1 MDFSKRQLEI
11 IQAATKIIGDKGIQ
25 NLTTKNLALEMGFSE
40 PALYRHFK
48 GKTEILVS
56 LLQFYKESMQTGM
69 LKIVNSEMNGIEKL
83 ESIIKFQF
91 KNFSDNP
98 AIVMVI
104 FAEASFQYE
113 KKLSQVVF
121 EILNKKKSNLEQIIE
136 SGQKDG
142 SIRNDISANHISNV
156 FMGGMR
162 FTILKWRLDEYKLDL
177 NNEAIELA
185 KTYRTLLS

>member
-1 MDFSKRQLEI
+1 
-11 IQAATKIIGDKGIQ
+11 
-25 NLTTKNLALEMGFSE
+25 
-40 PALYRHFK
+40 
-48 GKTEILVS
+48 
-56 LLQFYKESMQTGM
+56 
-69 LKIVNSEMNGIEKL
+69 
-83 ESIIKFQF
+83 
-91 KNFSDNP
+91 
-98 AIVMVI
+98 MVI

-177 NNEAIELA
+177 NIEAIELA